1 MQYAALKKMTIILC
15 VLAATLTARAAE
27 VLVEAEAFTD
37 RGGWV
42 LDPQFMDQ
50 MGSPYLLAHGL
61 GKPVANAKTEAELP
75 EAGNYHVWVRAKDWV
90 PSHHP
95 GRFKVLVNGQ
105 ELAETFGV
113 NGQDWLW
120 QRGGQIEVKDR
131 KVTIE
136 LQDLTGFDGRCDA
149 IYFTTDQKITPPD
162 KPDERMAAWRRKL
175 LRLPETPP
183 LAGEFDL
190 VVVGGGVAGTC
201 AAVSAARLGLRVA
214 LVQERPVLGGNA
226 SSEIRIGPYG
236 LGRPRV
242 DEVVAELRR
251 AKPFAAEKNL
261 TIFFDMHAC
270 AVQTNG
276 PRISAVDACHVVTGR
291 QLRFAAPLF
300 VDCTGDGWIG
310 FWAGAEYRHG
320 RESYREFN
328 ESLAPN
334 EADKRT
340 HGNSVVFQ
348 AAMAKE
354 PVTFPAV
361 PWATEVSKDY
371 AQMANIPE
379 RKGDPPHFW
388 EYGQGLDTLQE
399 AERIRD
405 HLFRAIYGTYATVK
419 AKYPEAAKLQ
429 LVWVGHIAARGE
441 SRRLVGDYVLN
452 QNDIAAGRVFPD
464 AVVISLKN
472 WFCLHYIQS
481 KYDFRGAAPRPAS
494 ETAGR
499 GQTPSPVVPQEPLPA
514 CADSIP
520 VGKCGTIPFRS
531 LYSRNIENLMMAGR
545 CVSASHVAA
554 MNIKVQNTT
563 GQMGVAVGAASFLCK
578 KHDTTPRGVYQQ
590 HLAELQDIVFE
601 RGEHKDAP
609 KPR

>member
-1 MQYAALKKMTIILC
+1 MNKRILALLLLSSTC
-15 VLAATLTARAAE
+15 TAGTTSRAAE
-27 VLVEAEAFTD
+27 VLVEAEAFAD
-37 RGGWV
+37 HGGWV
-42 LDPQFMDQ
+42 IDAQFMDQ

-61 GKPVANAKTEAELP
+61 GKPVANAKTEAEFP
-75 EAGNYHVWVRAKDWV
+75 EAGAYHVWVRAKDWV

-105 ELAETFGV
+105 ELAETFGA
-113 NGQDWLW
+113 NGQDWSW
-120 QRGGQIEVKDR
+120 QKGGEIEVKDR
-131 KVTIE
+131 KVAIE
-136 LQDLTGFDGRCDA
+136 LKDLTGFDGRCDA
-149 IYFTTDQKITPPD
+149 IYFTTNKDAVPLD
-162 KPDERMAAWRRKL
+162 KPDEAMASWRRKL
-175 LRLPETPP
+175 LGLPETPP

-201 AAVSAARLGLRVA
+201 TAVSAARLGLRVA

-242 DEVVAELRR
+242 DEIIAELRR
-251 AKPFAAEKNL
+251 PKPFAGEKNL
-261 TIFFDMHAC
+261 QIFFDMRAC
-270 AVQTNG
+270 AVQKDG
-276 PRISAVDACHVVTGR
+276 ARIVAVVASHVVTGR
-291 QLRFAAPLF
+291 RMRFAAPLF

-310 FWAGAEYRHG
+310 FWAGAEYRQG

-348 AAMAKE
+348 TAMPTE
-354 PVTFPAV
+354 PVAFPEV

-371 AQMANIPE
+371 AQMANIPQ
-379 RKGDPPHFW
+379 RKWDPHHFW

-405 HLFRAIYGTYATVK
+405 HLFRVIYGTFATVK
-419 AKYPEAAKLQ
+419 AKYPEAANLR

-441 SRRLVGDYVLN
+441 SRRFIGDYTLN
-452 QNDIAAGRVFPD
+452 QNDVAAGRIFPD
-464 AVVISLKN
+464 AVAISMKN
-472 WFCLHYIQS
+472 WFCLHYIQP
-481 KYDFRGAAPRPAS
+481 KYDFRGGAPRPAS
-494 ETAGR
+494 ESAGR
-499 GQTPSPVVPQEPLPA
+499 GKTLPVTIPEEPLPA
-514 CADSIP
+514 CADSLP
-520 VGKCGTIPFRS
+520 VGKCATVPFRC
-531 LYSRNIENLMMAGR
+531 LYSRNVENLMLAGR

-554 MNIKVQNTT
+554 MNIKVMKTT
-563 GQMGVAVGAASFLCK
+563 GQMGIAVGSAAFLCK
-578 KHDTTPRGVYQQ
+578 KHNTTPRGVYQQ

-601 RGEHKDAP
+601 RGEHKDAL